1 MSSSPV
7 GFFDS
12 GIGGLSL
19 WMTVNKILPNENT
32 IYLSDSKNCPYG
44 NKPIEYLD
52 EICIKNT
59 EFLISKGCKTIVV
72 ACNTATT
79 NSISLL
85 RSNFDVPFI
94 GIEPGIKPAALNSV
108 SGKIGILATKGTLS
122 STLFSETSL
131 SSHLDK
137 VELIKKDG
145 DGLVE
150 LIEKGIFEGNDLSSL
165 LIKYLKP
172 MIDFGVDQI
181 VLGCTHYPFIKPL
194 IKKIVKDINVID
206 CNEAVAL
213 QLKNILEINKLI
225 NSRTSNNSNHTFFN
239 SSPDNSTINKILE
252 NKYEIFNFES

>member
-12 GIGGLSL
+12 GIGGISL
-19 WMTVNKILPNENT
+19 WMTVNEILPNENT
-32 IYLSDSKNCPYG
+32 VYLSDSRNCPYG
-44 NKPIEYLD
+44 NKPIEYLN

-59 EFLISKGCKTIVV
+59 EFLISKGCKIIVV

-85 RSNFDVPFI
+85 RKIFDVPFI
-94 GIEPGIKPAALNSV
+94 GIEPAIKPAALNSV

-122 STLFSETSL
+122 STLFSQTST
-131 SSHLDK
+131 SYLDE

-150 LIEKGIFEGNDLSSL
+150 LIEKGIFDGRDLNNL

>member
-1 MSSSPV
+1 M
-7 GFFDS
+7 
-12 GIGGLSL
+12 
-19 WMTVNKILPNENT
+19 
-32 IYLSDSKNCPYG
+32 
-44 NKPIEYLD
+44 
-52 EICIKNT
+52 CI
-59 EFLISKGCKTIVV
+59 
-72 ACNTATT
+72 
-79 NSISLL
+79 
-85 RSNFDVPFI
+85 RDR
-94 GIEPGIKPAALNSV
+94 
-108 SGKIGILATKGTLS
+108 S
-122 STLFSETSL
+122 STLFSQTS

-150 LIEKGIFEGNDLSSL
+150 LIEKGIFDGSELTNL

-194 IKKIVKDINVID
+194 IMKIVKDINVID

-225 NSRTSNNSNHTFFN
+225 NSSNSNNSNYIFFN
-239 SSPDNSTINKILE
+239 SSRDNSTINKILE

>member
-12 GIGGLSL
+12 GIGGISL
-19 WMTVNKILPNENT
+19 WMIVNKILPNENT

-44 NKPIEYLD
+44 NKPIEYLN

-85 RSNFDVPFI
+85 RKIFDVPFI
-94 GIEPGIKPAALNSV
+94 GIEPAIKPAALNSV

-122 STLFSETSL
+122 STLFSLTS

-150 LIEKGIFEGNDLSSL
+150 LIEKGIFDGRDLNNL

-194 IKKIVKDINVID
+194 IKKITKDINVID

-225 NSRTSNNSNHTFFN
+225 NSRTSNNSNHIFFN
-239 SSPDNSTINKILE
+239 SSSDNSTINKILE

>member
-12 GIGGLSL
+12 GIGGISL
-19 WMTVNKILPNENT
+19 WMTVNEILPNENT
-32 IYLSDSKNCPYG
+32 VYLSDSRNCPYG
-44 NKPIEYLD
+44 NKSIEYLN

-85 RSNFDVPFI
+85 RKNFDVPFI
-94 GIEPGIKPAALNSV
+94 GIEPAIKPAALNSV

-122 STLFSETSL
+122 STLFSQTS
-131 SSHLDK
+131 SSHLDE

-150 LIEKGIFEGNDLSSL
+150 LIEKGIFDGRDLNNL

-181 VLGCTHYPFIKPL
+181 VLGCTHYPFIKPH

-225 NSRTSNNSNHTFFN
+225 NSRTSNNSNHAFFN

>member
-12 GIGGLSL
+12 GIGGISL
-19 WMTVNKILPNENT
+19 WMTVNEILPNENT
-32 IYLSDSKNCPYG
+32 VYLSDSRNCPYG
-44 NKPIEYLD
+44 NKQIEYLN

-85 RSNFDVPFI
+85 RKNFDVPFI
-94 GIEPGIKPAALNSV
+94 GIEPAIKPAALNSV

-122 STLFSETSL
+122 STLFSQTS
-131 SSHLDK
+131 SSHLDE

-150 LIEKGIFEGNDLSSL
+150 LIEKGIFDGRDLNNL

-225 NSRTSNNSNHTFFN
+225 NSRTSHNSNHTFFN
-239 SSPDNSTINKILE
+239 SNGDNSTINKILE

>member
-12 GIGGLSL
+12 GIGGISL
-19 WMTVNKILPNENT
+19 WMKVNEILPNENT
-32 IYLSDSKNCPYG
+32 IYLSDSKNCPLG
-44 NKPIEYLD
+44 NKPLD
-52 EICIKNT
+52 YINKICIKNSQ
-59 EFLISKGCKTIVV
+59 FLISKGCKAIVV

-79 NSISLL
+79 NSISIL
-85 RSNFDVPFI
+85 RKNFEVPFI
-94 GIEPGIKPAALNSV
+94 GIEPAIKPAALNSV

-122 STLFSETSL
+122 STLFSQTS
-131 SSHLDK
+131 STHLDE

-150 LIEKGIFEGNDLSSL
+150 LIEKGIFEGNDLSNL
-165 LIKYLKP
+165 LFKYLEP

-225 NSRTSNNSNHTFFN
+225 NSCKSNNSNHIFYN
-239 SSPDNSTINKILE
+239 SSPDNSILNKILE
-252 NKYEIFNFES
+252 NKYEIFNFE

>member
-12 GIGGLSL
+12 GIGGISL
-19 WMTVNKILPNENT
+19 WMTVNEILPNENT
-32 IYLSDSKNCPYG
+32 VYLSDSRNCPYG
-44 NKPIEYLD
+44 NKPIEYLN
-52 EICIKNT
+52 EICVKNT
-59 EFLISKGCKTIVV
+59 EFLISKGCKIIVV

-85 RSNFDVPFI
+85 RKKFDVPFI
-94 GIEPGIKPAALNSV
+94 GIEPAIKPAALNSV

-122 STLFSETSL
+122 STLFSQTS
-131 SSHLDK
+131 SSHLDE

-150 LIEKGIFEGNDLSSL
+150 LIEKGIFDGRDLNNL

-181 VLGCTHYPFIKPL
+181 VLGCTHYPFIKPH

-239 SSPDNSTINKILE
+239 SSSDNSTINKILE